1 MGINSC
7 RLHDVYEGCQTK
19 VKATEFELNKILNLM
34 WRFFNDSPTGRVL
47 SIILNR
53 SDYFDS
59 CVG

>member
-7 RLHDVYEGCQTK
+7 ELHDVHEGFQTR